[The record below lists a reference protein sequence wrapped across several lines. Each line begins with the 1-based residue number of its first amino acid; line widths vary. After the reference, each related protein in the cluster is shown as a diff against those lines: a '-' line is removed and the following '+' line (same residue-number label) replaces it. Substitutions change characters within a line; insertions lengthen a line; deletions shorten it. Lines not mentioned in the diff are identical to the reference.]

1 VGGVGG
7 GGGGGGGGGAG
18 GELALVGQK
27 GKQHLGQSREDRE
40 YRKAQNQAAKKLQ
53 FTKKDKT
60 ELLRAIMSHGLLR
73 SKVGA
78 RFATLDPKP

>member
-1 VGGVGG
+1 M
-7 GGGGGGGGGAG
+7 
-18 GELALVGQK
+18 VGQK

-78 RFATLDPKP
+78 RFKRTPRHPPHSVPVRAMRTCLPINLTAT